1 MTVGYCKPMLP
12 NIYTLLF
19 PLQTWETCRMIW
31 LFQVLSE
38 CLVQDV
44 QAGYIVCRSSV
55 AYFTWFLLSS
65 EPACNATFRVSTPV
79 SGCLHLGSYNV
90 LQCSKVCNKNS
101 RTASWLRWTVS
112 GFSPSRCRFNPGS
125 FLTWIRFEIQL

>member
-1 MTVGYCKPMLP
+1 MNVGYCKVVLP

-38 CLVQDV
+38 CLVRDV
-44 QAGYIVCRSSV
+44 LAGYIVCRTSV
-55 AYFTWFLLSS
+55 AYFTWFMLSS
-65 EPACNATFRVSTPV
+65 ELTCNTLFSVSTPV
-79 SGCLHLGSYNV
+79 SSCLHLGSYNM

-101 RTASWLRWTVS
+101 RTAPWLRWTVT

-125 FLTWIRFEIQL
+125 ILTQIWFEIQL